1 MALFRHFKTFLLK
14 RIQTIFLP
22 NDNLK
27 IFKEIY
33 ELSALQ
39 QCLQSTC
46 MGGVGVGGCAAG
58 LASMDVYSAIN
69 AVAWEN
75 IGNTK
80 MIFFNKK
87 NKSSI
92 LCCKI
97 L

>member
-46 MGGVGVGGCAAG
+46 MGGCAAG
-58 LASMDVYSAIN
+58 LASMDMYSAIT

-80 MIFFNKK
+80 MSCSIKK
-87 NKSSI
+87 
-92 LCCKI
+92 KI
-97 L
+97 KIQFCAVTFCS